1 MSDWK
6 LTIQARLS
14 GPEPASRQVIA
25 AFERARSAGIE
36 SLSAEER
43 AALEACSR
51 SPAEMRRV
59 LDKLEDD
66 R

>member
-14 GPEPASRQVIA
+14 GPEPSSRQVIA
-25 AFERARSAGIE
+25 AFERARSGGIE
-36 SLSAEER
+36 SLAPEDR

-51 SPAEMRRV
+51 SPEDMRRV
-59 LDKLEDD
+59 LDLLEDD